1 MFRIELA
8 ENQHELLKE
17 FGKIKGFD
25 DTVLTAFHRKLRKI
39 GNQAVHEYHNDL
51 QDAEMCLRISYRL
64 AIWFYR
70 LVKKEFDFAAPVFVL
85 PTSAQ
90 SNDYSQ
96 EVAALKEALK
106 LAQQHETQTKEEF
119 ELQQA
124 KLASLAGYISILE
137 SKQEETE
144 EQSKARIA
152 ALEVKLQEKEAEL
165 QQKTEAERK
174 VYKQQI
180 NDAVGKRSLEL
191 VSRNTLSD

>member
-1 MFRIELA
+1 MASSNFAFLKGVDDFLFTIARAAEQNYPDDPNTTLVKLRQFGESMAKHLATLFRIELA

-25 DTVLTAFHRKLRKI
+25 DTVLTAFHKLRKI

-106 LAQQHETQTKEEF
+106 LAQQQ
-119 ELQQA
+119 LP
-124 KLASLAGYISILE
+124 LRLPY
-137 SKQEETE
+137 
-144 EQSKARIA
+144 
-152 ALEVKLQEKEAEL
+152 
-165 QQKTEAERK
+165 
-174 VYKQQI
+174 
-180 NDAVGKRSLEL
+180 
-191 VSRNTLSD
+191 